1 MISDAPIGDMLE
13 TALSSFQSAFDA
25 LSRIE
30 ESNNTPL
37 LDRQF
42 ITDSFL
48 VNRLTKAFK
57 DWEERNKKSYLETEA
72 RGYNK
77 QIGQIARVNADVEA
91 LEAEFER
98 TLKKNTLPNFAFSI
112 LTIENYNDGE
122 FLKYLSRDENGQ
134 YQKQVRTSELFLLDD
149 SSELPEPK
157 LEVFNRLV
165 NIEARIRIQK
175 KIVCEILIHTKNQLA
190 SKNRKW
196 SSRDTSLQEF
206 LETTL
211 PGVFTEIEKVRGE
224 IRQEAERKD
233 NKDVDMEHES
243 DFDDQDNNDEDMA
256 LPIEEAPEQLE
267 APETQE
273 EPSPKTEMMDLNE

>member
-13 TALSSFQSAFDA
+13 TALSTFESAFDA

-30 ESNNTPL
+30 DSNNTPL

-77 QIGQIARVNADVEA
+77 HISQIARVNTEVEA
-91 LEAEFER
+91 LEADFER
-98 TLKKNTLPNFAFSI
+98 NLRKNTLPNFAFSI
-112 LTIENYNDGE
+112 LTIENYNGGE
-122 FLKYLSRDENGQ
+122 FLKYLSQDENGQ
-134 YQKQVRTSELFLLDD
+134 YQKQVTTSEIFLLDE
-149 SSELPEPK
+149 SSKLPEPEFK
-157 LEVFNRLV
+157 VFNRLI
-165 NIEARIRIQK
+165 NIEARIRLRK

-196 SSRDTSLQEF
+196 SARDTSLQEF

-211 PGVFTEIEKVRGE
+211 PGVFTEIEKVREE

-243 DFDDQDNNDEDMA
+243 EFDEQENNDEEMA
-256 LPIEEAPEQLE
+256 PTDPPGQIDEVHEAQDESSSKP
-267 APETQE
+267 
-273 EPSPKTEMMDLNE
+273 EMMDLNE